1 MSDSDPKSPE
11 VKSDPGFVISTRLD
25 HSVAIGKVSGTID
38 VEGLK
43 RGAES
48 IWRLPEW
55 PGHAILWDLR
65 EAAFNLS
72 HSEIKHF
79 SSFIHRHQPNPP
91 PRRVAFT
98 VKGDLEFG
106 ISRVLQA
113 HRERPETEFE
123 VFRDFDVALEWVRN
137 A

>member
-11 VKSDPGFVISTRLD
+11 DKRDFRFAISTRLD
-25 HSVAIGKVSGTID
+25 HGVAIGKVSGTID

-43 RGAES
+43 RGVES
-48 IWRLPEW
+48 VWRLPEW
-55 PGHAILWDLR
+55 PGHTVLWDMR
-65 EAAFNLS
+65 EAHIDLS
-72 HSEIKHF
+72 SSEIEHF
-79 SSFIHRHQPNPP
+79 ASFIHRHQPNPP